1 MKRGTKSLMGTALAA
16 VMVAGTAGTALA
28 RTSSDTGA
36 ADSSR
41 PATSKTKYSDREV
54 VSFLVFGRGKAADDN
69 PALAKK
75 IRDRRA
81 DSTVTEEQ
89 LSYLM
94 GKLHK
99 IDPAF
104 HANVT
109 EAVQAKDPFVVQEG
123 MERLND
129 DLKKYIAEDAGDVDM
144 STDAADRA
152 DGKVWKK
159 SNIVAVANIAA
170 GINVAVGTN
179 VAAGA
184 EVAVIVVIVP
194 AAASYGFD
202 LQQPNKLDKNNLVAE
217 VAEAL

>member
-1 MKRGTKSLMGTALAA
+1 MNRAVKSFAGAALAA
-16 VMVAGTAGTALA
+16 VMVAGAAGTALA
-28 RTSSDTGA
+28 SPSSEANAPASLGPA
-36 ADSSR
+36 AGK
-41 PATSKTKYSDREV
+41 AYSDRDV
-54 VSFLVFGRGKAADDN
+54 VGFLVFGQGKAAEDH

-81 DSTVTEEQ
+81 DSKVTAEQ

-94 GKLHK
+94 AKLHK

-104 HANVT
+104 DSNVT
-109 EAVQAKDPFVVQEG
+109 EAVQAKDPFVVQAG

-129 DLKKYIAEDAGDVDM
+129 DLKKYIAEDAGSIDT

-184 EVAVIVVIVP
+184 EVVVIVVIVP